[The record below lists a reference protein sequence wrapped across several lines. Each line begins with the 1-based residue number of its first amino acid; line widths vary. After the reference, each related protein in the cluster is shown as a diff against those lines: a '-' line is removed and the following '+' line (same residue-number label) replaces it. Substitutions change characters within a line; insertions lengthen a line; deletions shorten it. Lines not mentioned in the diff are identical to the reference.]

1 MAIPEQVRRQSE
13 AVAELYKDLNP
24 DPNANPA
31 PVEGDEP
38 VSDDQTDGEV
48 ARAAEPTPTEHGRTG
63 TKDDELTYEQR
74 WRSLQGMY
82 NADTTRLRSEN
93 NQLNQRVSQLEQLI
107 SSLGAPQQ
115 AQTPA
120 QAAAAKLITD
130 QDVEDYGDSID
141 IMRKAAREELSSRD
155 RELAELRQM
164 VLQMQTNVVPKVD
177 SVVQRQ
183 ALTAENQFWSELSA
197 EVPDWREVNADQN
210 FQSWLLEVD
219 PLSGN
224 NRQVYLDAAQ
234 GQLDSRRVAGF
245 FKTWQSMNS
254 GSVAQQTR
262 NAAATQLERQIAP
275 GRGRSSTSAT
285 TGSNDKTYSRAD
297 VAAFFDDVR
306 KGVYRG
312 KEQERDR
319 IERDIFAAQRDGRIT

>member
-38 VSDDQTDGEV
+38 VIDDQTDGEV
-48 ARAAEPTPTEHGRTG
+48 AQAAEPTPTEHGRTG

-82 NADTTRLRSEN
+82 NADTTRLRTEN
-93 NQLNQRVSQLEQLI
+93 NQLNQRVSQLERLI

-120 QAAAAKLITD
+120 QAAATKLITD

-141 IMRKAAREELSSRD
+141 IMRKAAREELASRD
-155 RELAELRQM
+155 RDLAELKHM

-183 ALTAENQFWSELSA
+183 ALSAENQFWSELSA

-245 FKTWQSMNS
+245 FKIWQSMNS

-262 NAAATQLERQIAP
+262 NAAATQLERQIVP
-275 GRGRSSTSAT
+275 GRGRSATSAT
-285 TGSNDKTYSRAD
+285 TGNTGKTYSRAD

-319 IERDIFAAQRDGRIT
+319 IERDIFAAQRDGRFT